1 MRTTL
6 IAMCI
11 VLAACSKQSGS
22 PVVGT
27 WTIDVTASTDK
38 RMEVAKGAVTVN
50 GPAEEQ
56 QMFADMMKEELAKQ
70 FREASETTKLG
81 ITAEGR
87 YTLSYRAGSDAIEE
101 TGTWT
106 EKDKGTVFTLTCERV
121 NRKTCPRAKT
131 LRLDAKSQTA
141 TFEDPAAVLAGK
153 LHAFGNALVIRRQ
166 PRT

>member
-6 IAMCI
+6 IAMCL
-11 VLAACSKQSGS
+11 VVTACSKQSES

-27 WTIDVTASTDK
+27 WTIDVAASTDK

-50 GPAEEQ
+50 GPAEDQ

-70 FREASETTKLG
+70 FREAAATTKLG
-81 ITAEGR
+81 ITADGH
-87 YTLSYRAGSDAIEE
+87 YTLAYRAAGETIDE
-101 TGTWT
+101 TGTWAET
-106 EKDKGTVFTLTCERV
+106 EKGAVFTLTCERV
-121 NRKTCPRAKT
+121 NRQACPRAKT

-153 LHAFGNALVIRRQ
+153 LHAFGNTLVIRRQ